1 MNYIVLDLEWN
12 QPRYFRETIENPVH
26 LNGEI
31 IQIGAVKLNKRF
43 KIKKELNLLIRPQFY
58 PKMHRKVSRITGL
71 KNEDVKKGLPF
82 PKAFQKLSRFCGKDF
97 VFLTWG
103 PDDVPMLR
111 DNLRL
116 FSIDEDFIPQSYDLQ
131 VFYAHQIEG
140 QMRQYALED
149 AIEKLGEKPFQAH
162 DALADARSTA
172 LICRHLNM
180 KKGMEEYPLLAGDIT
195 DSPIETKEI
204 GVTFDHKGA
213 ALKELIGSPIP
224 CPHCDGFLYP
234 EHPIPQNAN
243 KYLSIA
249 PCSCGKEYL
258 IRFKFYKAGE
268 RRVKVTRELFRQS
281 TAIEKFYEEKEK
293 RYEKIKEAEKQK
305 LRRRKIRARATKQ
318 EAVYQ

>member
-12 QPRYFRETIENPVH
+12 QPRYYRETVENPVH
-26 LNGEI
+26 LSGEI
-31 IQIGAVKLNKRF
+31 IQIGAVKLGRNF
-43 KIKKELNLLIRPQFY
+43 KIKKELNLLVRPQY
-58 PKMHRKVSRITGL
+58 YQKMHRKVSRITGL

-149 AIEKLGEKPFQAH
+149 ATKKLGEKPFQAH

-172 LICRHLNM
+172 LICRHLDM

-195 DSPIETKEI
+195 DSPINTHEI
-204 GVTFDHKGA
+204 GVVFDHKGA
-213 ALKELIGSPIP
+213 ALKELVGSPVP
-224 CPHCDGFLYP
+224 CPHCEGYLYP
-234 EHPIPQNAN
+234 ERPIPQNAN
-243 KYLSIA
+243 KYLSLA
-249 PCSCGKEYL
+249 TCSCGKEYL
-258 IRFKFYKAGE
+258 VRFKFFRAGE
-268 RRVKVTRELFRQS
+268 RKVKVTRELFHQS
-281 TAIEKFYEEKEK
+281 DAVLAFYHEKEK
-293 RYEKIKEAEKQK
+293 RHERLKEAEKQK
-305 LRRRKIRARATKQ
+305 LRRRKLRAKTVKAD
-318 EAVYQ
+318 VV